1 MRILSGDMSHAA
13 QAGVD
18 CVVEEGDWGVTSVV
32 RGLRPGQRRG
42 RREEREN
49 TGEREREARE
59 ETWRPEHVNTTFR
72 STGPG
77 LNLFLVNGW
86 DCKSMKMCLYSLQLA
101 KVQILTIERCER
113 CCVSQCKASSVD
125 CVGVAELE

>member
-42 RREEREN
+42 RREEN
-49 TGEREREARE
+49 TGEREARE

-72 STGPG
+72 PAGPE
-77 LNLFLVNGW
+77 LNLFLVSG
-86 DCKSMKMCLYSLQLA
+86 
-101 KVQILTIERCER
+101 
-113 CCVSQCKASSVD
+113 
-125 CVGVAELE
+125 

>member
-42 RREEREN
+42 RRER
-49 TGEREREARE
+49 ERERERQE
-59 ETWRPEHVNTTFR
+59 RKPGDQSM
-72 STGPG
+72 STQHSG
-77 LNLFLVNGW
+77 LRGQ
-86 DCKSMKMCLYSLQLA
+86 SL
-101 KVQILTIERCER
+101 IIF
-113 CCVSQCKASSVD
+113 
-125 CVGVAELE
+125 